1 MKNITEKFNDKL
13 SISQMIAQEE
23 MEANLDESLKDVFD
37 AVKNKFK
44 QVWQWV
50 KGLVVKIG
58 TYILPVT
65 EEGELLPAITPMTAG
80 VAYREGLAKDDYTFV
95 CNSKDAAKISG
106 LKTSPKDALKL
117 LGKDSK
123 AELFKYWENLF
134 ESTDPDKAN
143 VNEVKLAAED
153 PEAKYNRIVDDAELR
168 DEILRVVE
176 HPKLARLLIW
186 GAPGIGKT
194 AILLDVVKVMQ
205 EKSEYNFISK
215 TLSNETPD
223 NFMLP
228 KYVEVDDSDW
238 EDAEKE
244 LSKKPKKGV
253 FNKIFKATDVPK
265 TWLPVYLPTGDAV
278 RDAKADAALGKGM
291 LFIDELSRAT
301 QQVLNVCLPLIN
313 EGNFNGWKLGSGWC
327 IVCASNRPEDEDSG
341 QAPLG
346 NAMMNRFQHVYFE
359 PTVHSW
365 RKWADDQKFM
375 SPLLLQWLS
384 LPETENMSGGKYY
397 YMDPNEDMDGASTT
411 ALMCTPRAWTNAM
424 RELAVFSH
432 TGDLVGFT
440 IFDIPRNTIA
450 RVLNKYIPASA
461 VDSFLAFLH
470 VIHSIG
476 DFDRVCKDIWQN
488 GGKSVKISAKDL
500 MKIAL
505 PLAQLIITSHADTL
519 PTSKEFENL
528 CIWLKDQKNDQLASY
543 VFDIFKSTFMGDY
556 TDETTRNKLFVIHG
570 VAEFIKKQPDF
581 EQKKRLF
588 DSIFKPFFQRWGV
601 DWDTAPDYQ
610 NGLKIAD
617 EAFGETFRKAVVD
630 GQEALG

>member
-37 AVKNKFK
+37 VVKNKFK

-50 KGLVVKIG
+50 RGLVVKIG

-65 EEGELLPAITPMTAG
+65 DEGELLPAITPMTAG
-80 VAYREGLAKDDYTFV
+80 VAYREGLAKDDYTFIY
-95 CNSKDAAKISG
+95 NSKEASKISG
-106 LKTSPKDALKL
+106 LKTNPKDALAL
-117 LGKDSK
+117 LGGNSK
-123 AELFKYWENLF
+123 SETFKYWGSLY
-134 ESTDPDKAN
+134 ESVEPDKAN
-143 VNEVKLAAED
+143 VNEVKMHTED
-153 PEAKYNRIVDDAELR
+153 PEAKWNIIEDDAELR
-168 DEILRVVE
+168 DEITR
-176 HPKLARLLIW
+176 HIKKAKLARLLIW

-194 AILLDVVKVMQ
+194 AILNAVVEGFK
-205 EKSEYNFISK
+205 KAGNDYNLIVK

-228 KYVEVDDSDW
+228 KYVEVG
-238 EDAEKE
+238 EGQVKAE
-244 LSKKPKKGV
+244 
-253 FNKIFKATDVPK
+253 DVPK
-265 TWLPVYLPTGDAV
+265 TWLPVYHPTGDPAK
-278 RDAKADAALGKGM
+278 DAALDAALGKGM

-313 EGNFNGWKLGSGWC
+313 EGQFNGWQMGSGWC

-346 NAMMNRFQHVYFE
+346 NAMLNRFAHVYYE
-359 PTVHSW
+359 PTVHTW
-365 RKWADDQKFM
+365 RKWADTQKFM

-397 YMDPNEDMDGASTT
+397 YMDPNEDFNNASST

-424 RELAVFSH
+424 RDLAVFSH
-432 TGDLVGFT
+432 TGDLQGFT
-440 IFDIPRNTIA
+440 IFDIPTNVIG
-450 RVLNKYIPASA
+450 RVLNKYVPTSA
-461 VDSFLAFLH
+461 VDSFIAFLS

-476 DFDRVCKDIWQN
+476 DFDRVCNDIWKN

-519 PTSKEFENL
+519 PTDKEFENL
-528 CIWLKDQKNDQLASY
+528 STWLKDQKNDQLASY
-543 VFDIFKSTFMGDY
+543 VLDIFKSTFMGDIND
-556 TDETTRNKLFVIHG
+556 TTTRDKLFVIHG
-570 VAEFIKKQPDF
+570 IADYIKKQPDF
-581 EQKKRLF
+581 EEKKRLY
-588 DSIFKPFFQRWGV
+588 DSVFKPFFQRWNV

-610 NGLKIAD
+610 KGLKIAGD
-617 EAFGETFRKAVVD
+617 AYGETFRNAKVD
-630 GQEALG
+630 DVEALG